1 MGQRLQLQ
9 TLLEE
14 ILGSRNVYFQ
24 PPEDFRM
31 SYPAIVYN
39 RSDALSLK
47 ADNSPYLLHKQYM
60 VTSIDQNPDSEVP
73 DKLTSLSM
81 SEFVRHFTVA
91 QLNHDIINLYF

>member
-24 PPEDFRM
+24 PPESKM
-31 SYPAIVYN
+31 LSYPAIVYH
-39 RSDALSLK
+39 RDSQLSQH
-47 ADNSPYLLHKQYM
+47 ADNSPYHRRKRYM
-60 VTSIDQNPDSEVP
+60 VTYIDQNPDSEVP

-81 SEFVRHFTVA
+81 STFVRHFTA
-91 QLNHDIINLYF
+91 SQLNHDIINLYF

>member
-39 RSDALSLK
+39 RSDEVSLK
-47 ADNSPYLLHKQYM
+47 ADNSPYLKRKQYV

-81 SEFVRHFTVA
+81 SEFVRHFTVS

>member
-9 TLLEE
+9 TLLES

-24 PPEDFRM
+24 PPESVRM

-39 RSDALSLK
+39 RDYELAK
-47 ADNSPYLLHKQYM
+47 HADNSPYHRRKRYM
-60 VTSIDQNPDSEVP
+60 VTYIDANPDSAVP

-81 SEFVRHFTVA
+81 STFVRHFTA
-91 QLNHDIINLYF
+91 NQLNHDIINLYF

>member
-9 TLLEE
+9 SLLEE

-39 RSDALSLK
+39 RDHQESLS
-47 ADNSPYLLHKQYM
+47 ADNSPYNRRKRYM
-60 VTSIDQNPDSEVP
+60 ITYIDQNPDSEIP

-81 SEFVRHFTVA
+81 STFVRHFTAA